1 MAEYP
6 GVTDLTRGVTKAD
19 IIAKNYIF
27 VNKKKSKSDTSA
39 LQVLGDCLSFE
50 IYSTHG
56 SSDGDATELQYNS
69 PTKALMTTTVR
80 MKENYH
86 FLPYNAIIKYSPDSV
101 MCISQ
106 ISVEIE
112 SLALHW
118 MPDDGATSGFVLFV
132 FILYLFCIC
141 LIFVLYF
148 CICIMYL
155 K

>member
-1 MAEYP
+1 
-6 GVTDLTRGVTKAD
+6 
-19 IIAKNYIF
+19 
-27 VNKKKSKSDTSA
+27 
-39 LQVLGDCLSFE
+39 
-50 IYSTHG
+50 
-56 SSDGDATELQYNS
+56 
-69 PTKALMTTTVR
+69 MTITVR
-80 MKENYH
+80 MIENYH

-101 MCISQ
+101 MCISH
-106 ISVEIE
+106 ISVEIESLALHWMPDDNATNGFVFFVFLLYLFCICLIFVLYLYYIFEIE